1 MNELMDLHLKIEI
14 LTKRKFSEVIGI
26 SVTIEHPGLT
36 ERYHDYVMVFDV
48 NLDENAKFRTN
59 MLCDISNYIFIMI
72 KMFEIA
78 IERVRVQFNSLIGIS
93 SFINY

>member
-1 MNELMDLHLKIEI
+1 MNELMDLHLKIEN

-26 SVTIEHPGLT
+26 SVTIEHPGLF
-36 ERYHDYVMVFDV
+36 ERYHDYIMVLNV
-48 NLDENAKFRTN
+48 NLDEDAKFRTN

-72 KMFEIA
+72 KMFDIT
-78 IERVRVQFNSLIGIS
+78 IERVRVEFNGLIGIS